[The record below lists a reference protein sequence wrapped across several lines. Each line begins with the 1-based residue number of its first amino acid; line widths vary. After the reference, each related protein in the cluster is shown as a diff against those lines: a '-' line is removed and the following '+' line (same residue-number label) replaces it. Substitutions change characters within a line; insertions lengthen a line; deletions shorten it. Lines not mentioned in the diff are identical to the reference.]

1 MKPFYKTLILVLVT
15 AAGAVAMFLIDPI
28 AQDPAYHRFTD
39 TREYFGVPNFWNV
52 VSNLPF
58 LVAGVLGLLQSR
70 RLASP
75 DLATH
80 YRAFCVAVALVAL
93 GSAWY
98 HLAPDNARLVFDR
111 MPMTIAFMTLLA
123 AVIADR
129 VNWVA
134 GRALLWPLI
143 VAGIASIA
151 WWIRTEAAGHG
162 DLRPYALVQFLPM
175 LLLPLMLVL
184 WKGEG
189 LSARRLWMALGAY
202 AAAKLA
208 EYGDFHAVKH
218 LLAALAAWWII
229 RAFQR
234 SPASA
239 L

>member
-1 MKPFYKTLILVLVT
+1 MKPFYKTLILVLITV
-15 AAGAVAMFLIDPI
+15 AGVAAMFLIDPI

-39 TREYFGVPNFWNV
+39 TREYFGIPNFWNV

-58 LVAGVLGLLQSR
+58 LVAGTLGLLQSR

-80 YRAFCVAVALVAL
+80 YLAFCVAVALVAC

-143 VAGIASIA
+143 VTGIASIA
-151 WWIRTEAAGHG
+151 WWIRTEAAGQG

-175 LLLPLMLVL
+175 LLLPLMLLL
-184 WKGEG
+184 WKGKG
-189 LSARRLWMALGAY
+189 ISARWLWMALGAY

>member
-1 MKPFYKTLILVLVT
+1 MKPFYKTLVLVLVT
-15 AAGAVAMFLIDPI
+15 AAAAAAAFLVDPI
-28 AQDPAYHRFTD
+28 PQDPAYHRFTD
-39 TREYFGVPNFWNV
+39 TRAYFGIPNFWNV
-52 VSNLPF
+52 ASNLPF
-58 LVAGVLGLLQSR
+58 LVAGALGLLQSR

-80 YRAFCVAVALVAL
+80 YRVFCAAVALVAL

-98 HLAPDNARLVFDR
+98 HFAPDNARLVLDR

-129 VNWVA
+129 IEL
-134 GRALLWPLI
+134 GRP
-143 VAGIASIA
+143 
-151 WWIRTEAAGHG
+151 AGHG
-162 DLRPYALVQFLPM
+162 DLRAYALVQFLPM
-175 LLLPLMLVL
+175 LLLPLMLLL

-189 LSARRLWMALGAY
+189 IAARWLWMALVAY
-202 AAAKLA
+202 AVAKLA
-208 EYGDFHAVKH
+208 EFGGLHTVKH
-218 LLAALAAWWII
+218 LLAALAAWMII